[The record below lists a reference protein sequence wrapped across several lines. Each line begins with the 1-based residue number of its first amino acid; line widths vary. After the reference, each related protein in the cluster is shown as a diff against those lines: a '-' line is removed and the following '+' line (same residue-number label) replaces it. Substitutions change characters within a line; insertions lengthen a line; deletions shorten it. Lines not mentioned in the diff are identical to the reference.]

1 MRLSDRNITS
11 RQTLD
16 TRPAGSIIK
25 ASGQFPPGSVLQ
37 TFENTYLLP
46 VPPKLA
52 PNKTERWWWV
62 LTHAIGWDI
71 SRTPT
76 RLIDLPATLIH
87 EGDKK

>member
-1 MRLSDRNITS
+1 MRLSERHITS
-11 RQTLD
+11 HQRLGAL
-16 TRPAGSIIK
+16 PAGSIIK
-25 ASGQFPPGSVLQ
+25 ASGQFPEGSPVMS
-37 TFENTYLLP
+37 FKDTYLLT

-52 PNKTERWWWV
+52 PNKHERWWWV

-76 RLIDLPATLIH
+76 RLIDLPATLIY

>member
-1 MRLSDRNITS
+1 MRLSDRRITS
-11 RQTLD
+11 RAVLD
-16 TRPAGSIIK
+16 DLPAGTIIK

-62 LTHAIGWDI
+62 LTHAVGWDI

-87 EGDKK
+87 EGADE